1 MYAALIVY
9 KRYKGTC
16 TPGYTCTVVHKGEG
30 GCMVKSE
37 THQDEMLRPLFVNTR

>member
-9 KRYKGTC
+9 KCYKG
-16 TPGYTCTVVHKGEG
+16 TPGYTCTVVHKGEGG